1 MPQNRTAL
9 RIFALGLL
17 SLGLASS
24 MYASKDLKEDSPF
37 LPPGYLSKE
46 ASPPPPPPQQN
57 GPIAKQ
63 LEFKGL
69 INFSGTYR
77 FSIFNKQNQRSYWL
91 TQGQNQ
97 DGIGISSFNV
107 DTQTVVVTMNG
118 RSEQLSLMSA
128 SDAPL
133 PVKTSMPT
141 QPSKATASK
150 QPNILPPGLPTNNNN
165 SRSKVPPRRR
175 VILPKKK

>member
-1 MPQNRTAL
+1 MPYISTAL
-9 RIFALGLL
+9 RTLV
-17 SLGLASS
+17 LASAGLVA
-24 MYASKDLKEDSPF
+24 MGVALAAKDLKTDSPF
-37 LPPGYLSKE
+37 LPPGYNTPT
-46 ASPPPPPPQQN
+46 AAPAPPPPQVN
-57 GPIAKQ
+57 GPLAKQ

-69 INFSGTYR
+69 INLGGTYR
-77 FSIFNKQNQRSYWL
+77 FSIFNKQTQRSYWL
-91 TQGQNQ
+91 TQGESQE
-97 DGIGISSFNV
+97 GISINNFNA
-107 DTQTVVVTMNG
+107 DSQSVVVSMNG

-165 SRSKVPPRRR
+165 SSSKVPPRRR